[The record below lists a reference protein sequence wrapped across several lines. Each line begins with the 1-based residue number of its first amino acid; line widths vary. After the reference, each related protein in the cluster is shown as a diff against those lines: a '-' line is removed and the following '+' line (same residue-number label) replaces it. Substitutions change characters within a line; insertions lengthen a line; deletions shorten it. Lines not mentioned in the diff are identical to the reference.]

1 MNEPA
6 IQKKSFGQKFG
17 RGFWLMLTI
26 IGVLVFGGTALWYY
40 AAEKLEET
48 ALQVQ
53 QKLRAKGQI
62 IACDNQQVRGYPFR
76 IGIFC
81 DAIDIEDKNT
91 RQKLTSGALR
101 TVAQVYDPGKL
112 IVEFDGP
119 AQFSDPR
126 QGIFKINWQFLRA
139 SMRATLHGIERTSA
153 VGHALTIDH
162 EKSTSPLLTAETLEF
177 HARKLGENNLDIAIG
192 SRNLSVTTS
201 LVSNDA
207 LSKPVDL
214 VVELTAKDLF
224 DEVQNNRDL
233 ISYFRKNGG
242 SGNLNAFKLQT
253 TDGGILE
260 IKGPLSVNIKGQLSG
275 KLDISVTKLNHL
287 FEFFRGFFPT
297 SKADMEQIELAVKL
311 FAAGNATAKLQI
323 QIKNGKIHLGLIS
336 LGRIPPLF

>member
-1 MNEPA
+1 MNTAA

-48 ALQVQ
+48 VFQVQ
-53 QKLRAKGQI
+53 QKLRAKGQF
-62 IACDNQQVRGYPFR
+62 IACDNQQIRGYPFR

-81 DAIDIEDKNT
+81 DAIDIEDKST
-91 RQKLTSGALR
+91 QQKLTSGALR
-101 TVAQVYDPGKL
+101 TVAQIYDPGKL

-126 QGIFKINWQFLRA
+126 QGIFKINWQLLRA
-139 SMRATLHGIERTSA
+139 SMRATLSGIERTST
-153 VGHALTIDH
+153 VGHALTIGREDA
-162 EKSTSPLLTAETLEF
+162 TSPLLIAETLEL

-192 SRNLSVTTS
+192 SRNLSVTNN
-201 LVSNDA
+201 LASNGT
-207 LSKPVDL
+207 LSKPIDL
-214 VVELTAKDLF
+214 VVELTANDLF
-224 DEVQNNRDL
+224 DKVQNNKNL
-233 ISYFRKNGG
+233 ISYFKKNGG

-253 TDGGILE
+253 ADGGILE
-260 IKGPLSVNIKGQLSG
+260 IKGPLSVDIKGQLSG

-297 SKADMEQIELAVKL
+297 SNDDMEQIELAVKI
-311 FAAGNATAKLQI
+311 FSAGSAATKLQI
-323 QIKNGKIHLGLIS
+323 QIKNGKVRLGLIS